1 MNIIEFIEF
10 INTKEYFRL
19 NLIDEDLNVN
29 SDAFLSNTIDGIYNE
44 VDFEECFFTYLN
56 EVKDIIN
63 THCDDI
69 VAEICFEEI
78 TSYIE
83 EIGEAL
89 ESVYYLAKDNIDLLN
104 DESKKALC
112 W

>member
-10 INTKEYFRL
+10 INTKEYFSL

-29 SDAFLSNTIDGIYNE
+29 SGDFLSSILDGIYNE
-44 VDFEECFFTYLN
+44 IDFDDCFFTYLK
-56 EVKDIIN
+56 EVKEIIES
-63 THCDDI
+63 HCDDI
-69 VAEICFEEI
+69 VAEICFDKV
-78 TSYIE
+78 TRHIE

-89 ESVYYLAKDNIDLLN
+89 ENVYYLAKENINLLN

>member
-29 SDAFLSNTIDGIYNE
+29 SGDFLSSILDGIYNE
-44 VDFEECFFTYLN
+44 IDFDDCFFTYLK
-56 EVKDIIN
+56 EVKEIIES
-63 THCDDI
+63 HCDDI
-69 VAEICFEEI
+69 VAEICFDKV
-78 TSYIE
+78 TRHIE

-89 ESVYYLAKDNIDLLN
+89 ENVYYLAKENINLLN